1 MATVLATVL
10 DTGPIV
16 AALNTTDR
24 RRRRTLLR

>member
-1 MATVLATVL
+1 VIATVLA
-10 DTGPIV
+10 TGPIV